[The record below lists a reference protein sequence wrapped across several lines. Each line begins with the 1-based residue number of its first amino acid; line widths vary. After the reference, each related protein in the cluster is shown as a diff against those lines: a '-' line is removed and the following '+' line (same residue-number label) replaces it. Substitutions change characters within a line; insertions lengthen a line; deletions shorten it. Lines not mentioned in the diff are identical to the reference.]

1 MPRLA
6 ERQRHHDNAEA
17 TTAEVLYCRVT
28 AVPVLETFM
37 SKITFLLYMSVI
49 VEEPD
54 LVLKLEP
61 VVCMYESDSANH
73 EIADQESKFRKNFG

>member
-1 MPRLA
+1 
-6 ERQRHHDNAEA
+6 
-17 TTAEVLYCRVT
+17 
-28 AVPVLETFM
+28 
-37 SKITFLLYMSVI
+37 MSVI

-61 VVCMYESDSANH
+61 VVFMYESDSANH